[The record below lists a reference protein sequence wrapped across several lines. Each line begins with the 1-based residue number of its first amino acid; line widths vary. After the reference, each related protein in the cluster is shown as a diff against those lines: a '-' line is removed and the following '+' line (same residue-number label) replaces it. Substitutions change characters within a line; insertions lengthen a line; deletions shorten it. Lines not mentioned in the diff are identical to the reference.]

1 MTECRRA
8 EGPEAAF
15 LLPLGVRFENMHD
28 NKQKEGRL
36 TFRAWFVS
44 QGGSQ

>member
-1 MTECRRA
+1 MTECRWAGRRN
-8 EGPEAAF
+8 AAF

-44 QGGSQ
+44 QAQR